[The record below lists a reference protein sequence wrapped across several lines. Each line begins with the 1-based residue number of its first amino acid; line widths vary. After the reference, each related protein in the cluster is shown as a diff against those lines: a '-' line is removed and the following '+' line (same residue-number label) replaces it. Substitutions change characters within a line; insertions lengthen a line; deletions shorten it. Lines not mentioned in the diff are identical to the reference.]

1 MHSGGVRVLRKAQ
14 KPSCDSDGAGVCF
27 LALYLFPLQQ
37 CGESVYVPEFL
48 KGRKTK
54 EVDESVKIF
63 WRTKSVRQSQK
74 DKGKDPVFTGGVE
87 FTMKFIKNCPFFV
100 ILFST
105 GLLFTI
111 IALGGKNT
119 IYAGQEY
126 DPLTA
131 PVLSVM
137 FTAVNDEIYPWQ
149 LLANQN
155 APVMAAVPEGEQEEF
170 DFKEQGGPYFEDQE
184 GEASES
190 VGSADSREI
199 KENASSRP
207 EENGGDKAENDG
219 GKDEENGQTGEN
231 KIKNQEAG
239 AIGADA
245 LKNAAEAYQ
254 KEETGFERLQPLRES
269 TREEYLNHISADIYG
284 DAGVI
289 RAAACEFETVDES
302 YFDDALFIGDSRFV
316 GLKDYTDLAEHADF
330 LCETSLTIYKA
341 MEEHF
346 SGAGTVSEVLA
357 GKDYRKIYMMLGINE
372 LGRGTT
378 EDFMGQYTEVVD
390 TLRALEPEAKIFI
403 MGIMRVSGKKSGSDA
418 IFNNSNI
425 NARNNAVATLADN
438 KNIFYIDVNEVVCDE
453 EGNLN
458 EEYTFDQIHLL
469 GARNDLVKQ
478 FLMEHG
484 VAE

>member
-1 MHSGGVRVLRKAQ
+1 
-14 KPSCDSDGAGVCF
+14 
-27 LALYLFPLQQ
+27 
-37 CGESVYVPEFL
+37 
-48 KGRKTK
+48 
-54 EVDESVKIF
+54 
-63 WRTKSVRQSQK
+63 
-74 DKGKDPVFTGGVE
+74 
-87 FTMKFIKNCPFFV
+87 MKFIKNCPFFV

-155 APVMAAVPEGEQEEF
+155 APVMAAAPEAEQEEF
-170 DFKEQGGPYFEDQE
+170 DFEEQGGPYFEDQE

-190 VGSADSREI
+190 VESADSRETE
-199 KENASSRP
+199 KNASSRP
-207 EENGGDKAENDG
+207 EENGGDKAENNG
-219 GKDEENGQTGEN
+219 GKDEENGQTGENADAGVAKDAGKDSGTEPASGTAADEGQNPGEDAGEN

-245 LKNAAEAYQ
+245 LQNAAEAYQ
-254 KEETGFERLQPLRES
+254 KEKTGFERLQPLRES